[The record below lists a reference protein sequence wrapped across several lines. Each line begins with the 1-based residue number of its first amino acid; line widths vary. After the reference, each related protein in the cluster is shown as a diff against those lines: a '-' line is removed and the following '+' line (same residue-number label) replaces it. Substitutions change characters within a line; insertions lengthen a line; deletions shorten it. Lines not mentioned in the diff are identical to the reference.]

1 MHLVNVLVKPA
12 SPEKRSYSY
21 SVNAQF
27 HKPFHMNREKETR
40 INVAS
45 GEDVCLNVE
54 EEAYVFS

>member
-1 MHLVNVLVKPA
+1 MHLVTVLVKPA
-12 SPEKRSYSY
+12 SSEKKSYSY
-21 SVNAQF
+21 SVNAHF
-27 HKPFHMNREKETR
+27 HKPFHMKKERETR